1 MRREEQNAQISVM
14 QFLDAALVPPAFAFH
29 VPNGG
34 KRSKVEAAILKAM
47 GVKAG
52 VPDVFVI
59 APGNTVVAIE
69 MKAEKGSARKDQD
82 RRMEDLRACGIPTAV
97 CRTLAEVIDVVEAAG
112 IRLKGRIA
120 A

>member
-1 MRREEQNAQISVM
+1 MKREEQNAQIAVV
-14 QFLDAALVPPAFAFH
+14 QFLDAALAPPAFVFH

-34 KRSKVEAAILKAM
+34 ARTKAEASILKAM

-52 VPDVFVI
+52 VPDLFVV
-59 APGNTVVAIE
+59 APGNAVVAIE
-69 MKAEKGSARKDQD
+69 MKAERGRARKDQD
-82 RRMEDLRACGIPTAV
+82 RRMEDLRACGIPTAI
-97 CRTLAEVIDVVEAAG
+97 CRTLAEVIDAVEAAG